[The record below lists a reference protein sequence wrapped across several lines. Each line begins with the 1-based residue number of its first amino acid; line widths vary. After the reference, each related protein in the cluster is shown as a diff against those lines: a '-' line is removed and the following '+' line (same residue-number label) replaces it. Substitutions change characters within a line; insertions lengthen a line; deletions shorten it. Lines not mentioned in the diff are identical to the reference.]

1 MELHSPRKRDSGG
14 IHLTGR
20 RAFTKKRRK
29 LLEINQCNEQAIMNV
44 LPYPI
49 NIETD
54 KTKIIYWSILPLM
67 GALKDLSENATCDV
81 RI

>member
-1 MELHSPRKRDSGG
+1 MKEQLSDPNENVNGEKFTNTSLMELHSPRKRDSGG

-49 NIETD
+49 NIEID
-54 KTKIIYWSILPLM
+54 KTK
-67 GALKDLSENATCDV
+67 K
-81 RI
+81 